1 MKQFIAIL
9 LLIPVILFVFFA
21 FRESKKQNKEDKI
34 VIAEEKKETGNR
46 FFQVGLIIEAENET
60 LKEQIKVSFSKDLE
74 KLTDVDVEVNGN
86 KEIFVGRNLFII
98 RFSIEEI
105 KPTNE
110 LLSTVIFTKMGNGSD
125 LDFSLSDYR
134 DSEQLDTLLSEKEF
148 YIDYCVRYFDINTID
163 VFTKNISEVLNES
176 ILEPKREDFRRA
188 IEILRKRMK

>member
-1 MKQFIAIL
+1 MKQFKAIL

-34 VIAEEKKETGNR
+34 VVAEEKKEMENR
-46 FFQVGLIIEAENET
+46 FFQVGFIIEAENET
-60 LKEQIKVSFSKDLE
+60 LKEEIKVSFSRDLE

-86 KEIFVGRNLFII
+86 KEIFVGRNFFIT

-110 LLSTVIFTKMGNGSD
+110 LLATVIFTKVGDGSD
-125 LDFSLSDYR
+125 LDFYLSDYR
-134 DSEQLDTLLSEKEF
+134 DSEQLDRLLSEKEF

-163 VFTKNISEVLNES
+163 VFTKDIAEVLNEC
-176 ILEPKREDFRRA
+176 ILEPKRENFRRA
-188 IEILRKRMK
+188 IERLRERMK